1 MSIVKVYNKK
11 AGVTYVYE
19 SKSYWDK
26 EKQQPRNKRKLIG
39 KIDPVTGEMVP
50 TGKRGRK
57 PSSVAIATEPGD
69 VAGSD
74 GNPDYS
80 ALLAVITE
88 KEQENASLKERVR
101 ELEYACGRKE
111 ETLKRLRSI
120 LDESVDP

>member
-19 SKSYWDK
+19 SRSYWDK

-39 KIDPVTGEMVP
+39 KIDPLTGEMVP
-50 TGKRGRK
+50 TGKRGRR
-57 PSSVAIATEPGD
+57 PGSVAIATEPCD
-69 VAGSD
+69 ASGSD
-74 GNPDYS
+74 GDQDYS
-80 ALLAVITE
+80 ALLTVIAE

-101 ELEYACGRKE
+101 ELEYACGRRE

-120 LDESVDP
+120 LNESMEP